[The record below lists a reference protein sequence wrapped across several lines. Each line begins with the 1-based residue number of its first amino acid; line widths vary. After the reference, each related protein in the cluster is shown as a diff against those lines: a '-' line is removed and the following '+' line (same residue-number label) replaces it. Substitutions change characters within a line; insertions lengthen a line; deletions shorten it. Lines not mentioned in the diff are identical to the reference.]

1 MSRTSNDANASE
13 RPDERLT
20 SALRRVIAL
29 RAKLKDDAT
38 LAERWRAVKAWQAN
52 RLRQTYAD
60 LLASPR
66 YHAASEFF
74 LAELYG
80 EKDFEQRDRE
90 ALRIVSKLAKLL
102 PHRAIET
109 LAAGVELDEL
119 SEILDARVARTLVL
133 PIDAARYAAAYRAA
147 GTPEERI
154 HQIEMVDRIGHA
166 LDRLARLPMLSGLLH
181 MMRAPAER
189 AGLGHLHD
197 FLVNGFDSFRAMG
210 GAKEFLETI
219 QSRETALMEK
229 IFAGGQ

>member
-1 MSRTSNDANASE
+1 MNRTSHDANAYE

-29 RAKLKDDAT
+29 RAKLKDDAAT
-38 LAERWRAVKAWQAN
+38 AERWRSVKAWQAN

-60 LLASPR
+60 LLATPR
-66 YHAASEFF
+66 YNAASEFF

-119 SEILDARVARTLVL
+119 SEILDERVARALVL
-133 PIDAARYAAAYRAA
+133 PIDAARYAAAYRTA
-147 GTPEERI
+147 GTPEERA

-166 LDRLARLPMLSGLLH
+166 LDRLARLPMLAGLLH

-189 AGLGHLHD
+189 AGLGHLHN

-210 GAKEFLETI
+210 SAKEFLETI
-219 QSRETALMEK
+219 QSRETALMQK
-229 IFAGGQ
+229 LFAGGQ